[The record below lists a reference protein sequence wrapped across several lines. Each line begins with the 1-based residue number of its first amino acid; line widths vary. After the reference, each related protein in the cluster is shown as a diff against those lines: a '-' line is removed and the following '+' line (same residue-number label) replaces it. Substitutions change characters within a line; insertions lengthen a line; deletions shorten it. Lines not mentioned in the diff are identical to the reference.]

1 VQSDSK
7 GQISVIIASLNDPRI
22 SKTLE
27 SLSSQTVRPLEII
40 VADGGT
46 TWNIEEICKKYGA
59 RFEHLPGNIV
69 ESRNKALSLISGDL
83 IAFIDTDETAVP
95 EWLEKLSK
103 PILEG
108 KADFA
113 GGPMKHFEPKYGPE
127 RYVNM
132 IEDYIYEYQ
141 VPSNIAY
148 LPLGN
153 SMWKRT
159 IFDKLGGFDPS
170 IPYGEDYDINIRAL
184 NGGFRGIY
192 VPDAVIYHDHS
203 EFDSYFKL
211 LKKRYAYLRAAAK
224 VFIKNKSLTMRM
236 NSKTGG
242 KVNHPFHIVE
252 TLLKPIALLDA
263 FIRS

>member
-1 VQSDSK
+1 MQSDSK

-159 IFDKLGGFDPS
+159 IFDKLGCFDPS